1 MTSLSGNELL
11 AYNGGFDDGFK
22 TGQASVNEIWI
33 LSSIVNDGETVE
45 TETTVHKTLT
55 GVVAEIADSWASWRD
70 LHYDSD
76 EDAGKKEVSRLA
88 SKETLSL
95 EEVKA
100 LFQRDSKEPVV
111 LVENEEEFDG
121 LFQLTLQRLQLLN

>member
-1 MTSLSGNELL
+1 MTSLSGNELS

-22 TGQASVNEIWI
+22 TGVASVNEIWI

-55 GVVAEIADSWASWRD
+55 GVVAEIADTWEEWRD

-88 SKETLSL
+88 FKETLSL
-95 EEVKA
+95 EEVKMA
-100 LFQRDSKEPVV
+100 VRRATKELVV

>member
-1 MTSLSGNELL
+1 M
-11 AYNGGFDDGFK
+11 
-22 TGQASVNEIWI
+22 
-33 LSSIVNDGETVE
+33 NDGETVE

-95 EEVKA
+95 EEVKMA
-100 LFQRDSKEPVV
+100 VKRGEKEPVV

-121 LFQLTLQRLQLLN
+121 LFQLTLQRLQLLM

>member
-1 MTSLSGNELL
+1 MATLSGNELM
-11 AYNGGFDDGFK
+11 AYNNGFEDGFK
-22 TGQASVNEIWI
+22 TGVASVNVIWI
-33 LSSIVNDGETVE
+33 LTSIVDDGETVE
-45 TETTVHKTLT
+45 TDTTVHKTLA

-88 SKETLSL
+88 YEEPLSL

-100 LFQRDSKEPVV
+100 LFQRSGKEPVI
-111 LVENEEEFDG
+111 LLENVEEFDG
-121 LFQLTLQRLQLLN
+121 RFQLTLQRIQLLD

>member
-1 MTSLSGNELL
+1 MTSLSGNELS

-33 LSSIVNDGETVE
+33 LSSIVNDGDTVE
-45 TETTVHKTLT
+45 TDTTVHKTLA

-76 EDAGKKEVSRLA
+76 EDAGKKEVSRL
-88 SKETLSL
+88 SYEEPLSL
-95 EEVKA
+95 VEVKA
-100 LFQRDSKEPVV
+100 LFQRRGKEPVV
-111 LVENEEEFDG
+111 LLENVEEFDG
-121 LFQLTLQRLQLLN
+121 RFQLTLQRVQLLD

>member
-22 TGQASVNEIWI
+22 TGVASVNEIWI
-33 LSSIVNDGETVE
+33 LSSIVNDGETE
-45 TETTVHKTLT
+45 MPLCLCGCK
-55 GVVAEIADSWASWRD
+55 
-70 LHYDSD
+70 SD

-95 EEVKA
+95 EEVKMA
-100 LFQRDSKEPVV
+100 VKRSKKEPVV

-121 LFQLTLQRLQLLN
+121 LFQLTLQRLQLLM

>member
-1 MTSLSGNELL
+1 MTSLSGNELM

-33 LSSIVNDGETVE
+33 LSSIVNDGDTVE
-45 TETTVHKTLT
+45 TETTVHKTLA
-55 GVVAEIADSWASWRD
+55 GVIAEITDSWASWRD

-76 EDAGKKEVSRLA
+76 EDAGKKEISRLA

-95 EEVKA
+95 EEVKMA
-100 LFQRDSKEPVV
+100 LKRGEKVPVI
-111 LVENEEEFDG
+111 LIENEEEFDG
-121 LFQLTLQRLQLLN
+121 LFQLTLQRLQLLA